1 MKKEKVV
8 IGLPISFMKKGDFG
22 YVSYNYIPLVYDENA
37 STDVDSL
44 KIYRLIAKNASLF
57 KFPMDQYVRITKIG
71 EGWSAEDFTLVFPIS
86 LAVTPVPITSLSLND
101 YFDGKI
107 EVDWEILEEMT
118 SICQNIDLS
127 NYTYLELCN
136 VIYSYADTTNFGK
149 IKKSAEDVLEHIP
162 AAMKVYLKNFDDQYL
177 NIFYKQILDDKEEEV
192 DCLPPSEIKTFLE
205 DFYAIVVLTLKDYM
219 SEKTKTPLKAK
230 ELDEL
235 DQKELKRLLDQA
247 IEAEDFELAKRIKEY
262 LN

>member
-22 YVSYNYIPLVYDENA
+22 YVSYIYTPLVYDENI
-37 STDVDSL
+37 SKDVDSL

-57 KFPMDQYVRITKIG
+57 KFPMNQYVRVTKTG
-71 EGWSAEDFTLVFPIS
+71 DGWSADNFSLVFPAS
-86 LAVTPVPITSLSLND
+86 LAVTPVQLNSVSLED

-118 SICQNIDLS
+118 SVCQNIDLS

-136 VIYSYADTTNFGK
+136 VIYSYADETNFSK
-149 IKKSAEDVLEHIP
+149 IKKSAEDVLEYIP
-162 AAMKVYLKNFDDQYL
+162 NAMKIYLKNFDDQYL
-177 NIFYKQILDDKEEEV
+177 NIFYKQILDDKEDEL
-192 DCLPPSEIKTFLE
+192 DDLPSGELKTFLE
-205 DFYAIVVLTLKDYM
+205 DFYAIVILTLKDYM
-219 SEKTKTPLKAK
+219 SEKTKTPLEAK

-235 DQKELKRLLDQA
+235 DEKELKRLLDQA